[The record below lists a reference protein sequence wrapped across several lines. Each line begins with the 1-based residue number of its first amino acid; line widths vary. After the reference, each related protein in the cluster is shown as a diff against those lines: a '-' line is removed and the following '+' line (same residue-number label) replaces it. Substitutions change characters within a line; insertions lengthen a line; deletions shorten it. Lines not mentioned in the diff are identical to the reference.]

1 MEQWPSRTLLLIMT
15 KGKKALEGLA
25 LAIINF
31 GSEMALV
38 TSSSHSQVKT
48 S

>member
-31 GSEMALV
+31 GSEMALHHFIFSL
-38 TSSSHSQVKT
+38 TGQN
-48 S
+48 